1 MDYQQSFYSPQQQMY
16 TGGYQRPPQAP
27 QVSPPIQTPGYAC
40 KPVTSREEAVAAS
53 TDYFSPGVLMPDL
66 AHGMVYLKRFNQ
78 QTGASDF
85 FEFKIYTPEPP
96 APVEYATKADL
107 DALRAEL
114 TAKRTIKRKVEND
127 DE

>member
-1 MDYQQSFYSPQQQMY
+1 MDYTQQYYNQPPQMY
-16 TGGYQRPPQAP
+16 NGGYQRTPQTPQMPPP
-27 QVSPPIQTPGYAC
+27 MQTPGFSC

-85 FEFKIYTPEPP
+85 FEFKIYTPEQP
-96 APVEYATKADL
+96 APIEYATKAEL

-114 TAKRTIKRKVEND
+114 TAKKSTKRKAETD